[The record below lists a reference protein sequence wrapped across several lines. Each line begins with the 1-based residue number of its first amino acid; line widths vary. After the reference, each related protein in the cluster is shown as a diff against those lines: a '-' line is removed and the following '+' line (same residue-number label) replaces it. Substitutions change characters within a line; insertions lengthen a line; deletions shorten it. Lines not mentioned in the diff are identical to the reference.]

1 MYLRHNKF
9 PAFLQID
16 GITAGHP
23 VIPLVHR
30 KQLDL
35 FPADIVKGHSAQHI
49 IEDCLAG
56 HILIDKV
63 LQAEFLQLMGLNA
76 TVIHILFMEK
86 QRFKLF
92 DRHRTVVV
100 IALPVD
106 TAHISQEIH
115 LLLFLHAL
123 RDHPQLRQ
131 PRHADDGLQ
140 DSHAAVLAVLVH
152 IQKFRVDLDD
162 IHIYIL

>member
-23 VIPLVHR
+23 VIPLVHL

-35 FPADIVKGHSAQHI
+35 FPTDIVKCHSAQHI